1 MRPIIDKLVK
11 DEYENRPLQR
21 QEFMDKLRQYPGC
34 VHLLNNCTFVS
45 YKSIKVESIMERLI
59 DASKRMPGKTAQQ
72 KYCLAIL
79 SYANLGSIYL
89 SIATQ
94 YALYKILTPE
104 VNPMSVKEYLST
116 GGQVHLVSSL
126 DFKVLDSMI
135 DDIMQGYKLCGDVE
149 VDVDLAGLAESI

>member
-21 QEFMDKLRQYPGC
+21 QEFMDKLRQYPGS
-34 VHLLNNCTFVS
+34 VQQLNNCAFVS
-45 YKSIKVESIMERLI
+45 YKSIKVDSIMRLI
-59 DASKRMPGKTAQQ
+59 DASKRMPGETEQQ

-116 GGQVHLVSSL
+116 GGQAHLVSSL
-126 DFKVLDSMI
+126 DFKVLDKMI
-135 DDIMQGYKLCGDVE
+135 DDIMQGYKLCGEIKSELGDIAAHIS
-149 VDVDLAGLAESI
+149 D